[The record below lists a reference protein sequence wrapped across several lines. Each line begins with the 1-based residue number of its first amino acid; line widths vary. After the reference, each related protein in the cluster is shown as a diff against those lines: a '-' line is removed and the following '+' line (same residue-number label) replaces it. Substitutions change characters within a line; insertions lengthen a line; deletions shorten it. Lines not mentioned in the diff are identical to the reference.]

1 MKHIFTKAIV
11 FMATLLLTSSL
22 WAQDIIVTT
31 DSKKIE
37 AKILEVSDTEI
48 KYKEKD
54 YLDGPTFV
62 MATNKISSVL
72 YSNGKVVLYNQ
83 SPAAEKKEEPQ
94 QVQTSV
100 EQPITSSAPSI
111 DENTAE
117 VLLLSG
123 NTLTVQMTE
132 MKSNYIAYVLN
143 GKSYTMPTSQIE
155 KVTFLLNGQVKTYGH
170 HTIQEDKQGSTNAPE
185 NTEENSLKTNKADNK
200 KYPRYQGYLELSGLF
215 ENVQGYTF
223 GGIGFDGIDGGRIN
237 KYVFLGVG
245 LGIYAIW
252 GKMPYYSTSSYSAYY
267 NEVSTATIEVPIFA
281 DLRVYIPTTIEDF
294 YPYFETSIGPMIN
307 FYQRASNGGRHAV
320 TMNVNAWAF
329 FRLNAGID
337 YKRFTFG
344 IGYELWGNSSGT
356 DNFGFVKLGVRIGK
370 DK

>member
-11 FMATLLLTSSL
+11 CMATLLLTSSL

-54 YLDGPTFV
+54 YLEGPTFV

-100 EQPITSSAPSI
+100 EQPVTSSAPSI

-155 KVTFLLNGQVKTYGH
+155 KVTFLINGQVKEYNNKNLSVITNNSLPKNTTNNASANSIKSKRIYSDIRGYVYNDEYISYYEVAEILRNDNKAALKKWKDGENLLISGSVFMGLGVALALSSLYP
-170 HTIQEDKQGSTNAPE
+170 TIHFAGKPHLQDLKNQAELGIGCSAGICGIIGAGLLIGSLVSYHKALDIYNAKYE
-185 NTEENSLKTNKADNK
+185 NTAVTL
-200 KYPRYQGYLELSGLF
+200 RW
-215 ENVQGYTF
+215 
-223 GGIGFDGIDGGRIN
+223 GIAPN
-237 KYVFLGVG
+237 GVG
-245 LGIYAIW
+245 L
-252 GKMPYYSTSSYSAYY
+252 
-267 NEVSTATIEVPIFA
+267 
-281 DLRVYIPTTIEDF
+281 
-294 YPYFETSIGPMIN
+294 
-307 FYQRASNGGRHAV
+307 AV
-320 TMNVNAWAF
+320 AF
-329 FRLNAGID
+329 
-337 YKRFTFG
+337 
-344 IGYELWGNSSGT
+344 
-356 DNFGFVKLGVRIGK
+356 
-370 DK
+370 